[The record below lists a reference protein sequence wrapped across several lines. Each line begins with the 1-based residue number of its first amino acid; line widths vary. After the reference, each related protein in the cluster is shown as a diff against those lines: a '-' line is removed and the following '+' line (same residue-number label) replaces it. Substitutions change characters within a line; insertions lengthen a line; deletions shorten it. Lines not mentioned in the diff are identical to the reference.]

1 MTEEDLINKLREFLG
16 EKIIEA
22 TNPSK
27 RRVFIKVLPENLLLA
42 ISVLKEKLN
51 FLHLSTISGVDKG
64 QNLEILYH
72 FANKTAVLTVRTEVP
87 EDKPEIKTITSIIP
101 GAILYE
107 REIQDMFGIKVL
119 EIPDP
124 RPLLLPDGWQKGVCP
139 LRKSFQYQR
148 SKEII
153 PGGDK

>member
-1 MTEEDLINKLREFLG
+1 MTEEILVNKLKELLG
-16 EKIIEA
+16 EKLIEA
-22 TNPSK
+22 VNPSK
-27 RRVFIKVLPENLLLA
+27 RRIYIKVLPENLIEA

-51 FLHLSTISGVDKG
+51 FLHLSTITGVDKG
-64 QNLEILYH
+64 VTFEILYH
-72 FANKTAVLTVRTEVP
+72 FANKDSVLTVRTEVP
-87 EDKPEIKTITSIIP
+87 RDKPEIKTTTSVIP

-124 RPLLLPDGWQKGVCP
+124 RPLLLPDDWPTGVCP
-139 LRKSFQYQR
+139 LRKDFKYQR
-148 SKEII
+148 PEEII